1 MSPTTDINCIL
12 REDNY
17 FIWEFN
23 ARMRL
28 AKRGLLEHIDATK
41 APEEGSSAIWK
52 IEDMKAFAIVCTTIC
67 PSFQSMVR
75 TAQSTAQAWEILKTL
90 FLRQSI
96 HNRVQ
101 MQRQLHEFKMQK
113 GGNMMDHFLKF
124 DEMCMSMQAIGDE
137 VSQEKQLVILLGSL
151 SEEYDQITKSIENL
165 QGINLFQTKEVLRR
179 EFESMIRKETS
190 EVALKAITKS
200 RKSRIERKGRKFE
213 GNALHAIDS
222 VIKRKIVQRI
232 KK

>member
-1 MSPTTDINCIL
+1 
-12 REDNY
+12 
-17 FIWEFN
+17 
-23 ARMRL
+23 
-28 AKRGLLEHIDATK
+28 
-41 APEEGSSAIWK
+41 
-52 IEDMKAFAIVCTTIC
+52 MKAFAIVCTTI
-67 PSFQSMVR
+67 QSKFLIVLQDGAVNCTR
-75 TAQSTAQAWEILKTL
+75 LGDFKDL

-96 HNRVQ
+96 HKRVQ
-101 MQRQLHEFKMQK
+101 RQRQLQEFKMQK

-200 RKSRIERKGRKFE
+200 RKSCVERKGRKFE
-213 GNALHAIDS
+213 GKCFACNRFGH
-222 VIKRKIVQRI
+222 
-232 KK
+232 KKEDC